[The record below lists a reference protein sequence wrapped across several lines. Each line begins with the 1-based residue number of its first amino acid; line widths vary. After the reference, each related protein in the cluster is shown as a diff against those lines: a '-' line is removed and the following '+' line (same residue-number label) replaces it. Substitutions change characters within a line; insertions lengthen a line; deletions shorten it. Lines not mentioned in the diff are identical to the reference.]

1 MTFTDIIKKVLR
13 DLELT
18 EPQIEKLYAG
28 VMAKTPIQ
36 DYQVPLER
44 LVEVEN
50 WIRIFMAEHLLLLAH
65 NPGEFD
71 RRKTLYEERAG
82 KLNELN

>member
-36 DYQVPLER
+36 DYEVPKDQ
-44 LVEVEN
+44 LVAVEN
-50 WIRIFMAEHLLLLAH
+50 WIRVFMAEHLLLMAQD
-65 NPGEFD
+65 PGEFE
-71 RRKTLYEERAG
+71 RRAALYEERAR
-82 KLNELN
+82 KCSELN